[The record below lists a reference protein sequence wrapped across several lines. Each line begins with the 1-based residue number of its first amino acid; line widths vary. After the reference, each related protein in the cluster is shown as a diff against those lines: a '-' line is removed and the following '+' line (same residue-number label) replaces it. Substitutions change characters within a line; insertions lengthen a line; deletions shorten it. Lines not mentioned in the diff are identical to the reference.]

1 MQRMNNNNISFPVRL
16 NRYLYLQGFCSRREA
31 DRLIEKGL
39 IKVNGKKAALGQ
51 QISETDTIDIPKSVR
66 QEKSIKKYFILHKP
80 EGVVSHNPQAGEKS
94 ADSYFESPDLRKLRL
109 APLGRLDKAS
119 RGLMLFSN
127 DGTIVDKLLNPKFE
141 HQKEYEVIVDKR
153 IDKTFIQNMETG
165 VVIEGYRTK
174 PAQISKKDPRAF
186 RIILTEG
193 KKHQI
198 RRMCAA
204 LGYQV
209 QDLKRTRIMNLRLG
223 KLKPGAY
230 KEVTGLELL
239 EFLKSIGAVMKKE
252 RKEG

>member
-1 MQRMNNNNISFPVRL
+1 MHVMNDNNISFPIRL
-16 NRYLYLQGFCSRREA
+16 NRYLYLNGFCSRREA

-39 IKVNGKKAALGQ
+39 VKVNGKKVKLGHKLEKKEDR
-51 QISETDTIDIPKSVR
+51 IEMPKSVR
-66 QEKSIKKYFILHKP
+66 QEKSHKRYFLLHKP
-80 EGVVSHNPQAGEKS
+80 VGVVSHNPQNEEKS
-94 ADSYFESPDLRKLRL
+94 AEDYFQSPELKKLRM

-127 DGTIVDKLLNPKFE
+127 DGTIVDKLLNPKYE
-141 HQKEYEVIVDKR
+141 HEKEYVVSIDKR
-153 IDKTFIQNMETG
+153 MTKEFFDKMEQG
-165 VVIEGYRTK
+165 VKIERYKTK
-174 PAQISKKDPRAF
+174 PTKVTKIDTRSF

-223 KLKPGAY
+223 KMKPGSY
-230 KEVTGLELL
+230 QEVTGLELL
-239 EFLKSIGAVMKKE
+239 TFLQSIGAIQKKT
-252 RKEG
+252 KKK

>member
-1 MQRMNNNNISFPVRL
+1 MNNNNISFPVRL

-39 IKVNGKKAALGQ
+39 VKVNG
-51 QISETDTIDIPKSVR
+51 
-66 QEKSIKKYFILHKP
+66 
-80 EGVVSHNPQAGEKS
+80 
-94 ADSYFESPDLRKLRL
+94 
-109 APLGRLDKAS
+109 LDKAS

-127 DGTIVDKLLNPKFE
+127 DGTIVDKLLNPKYE
-141 HQKEYEVIVDKR
+141 HEKEYVVTIDKR
-153 IDKTFIQNMETG
+153 MTKDFFDTMERG
-165 VVIEGYRTK
+165 VKIERYKTK
-174 PAQISKKDPRAF
+174 PAKVTKIDSRSFK
-186 RIILTEG
+186 IILTEG

-223 KLKPGAY
+223 KIKPGSY

-239 EFLKSIGAVMKKE
+239 TFLKSIGAIQKK
-252 RKEG
+252 

>member
-1 MQRMNNNNISFPVRL
+1 MNNDNISYPIRI
-16 NRYLYLQGFCSRREA
+16 NRYLYLKGFCSRREA

-39 IKVNGKKAALGQ
+39 VKVNGKKVTLGQ
-51 QISETDTIDIPKSVR
+51 KLEKAEDRIEMPKSVR
-66 QEKSIKKYFILHKP
+66 QEKSIKKYYLLHKP
-80 EGVVSHNPQAGEKS
+80 QGVVSHNPQTGEKS
-94 ADSYFESPDLRKLRL
+94 AEEYFESPDIKKLRM

-127 DGTIVDKLLNPKFE
+127 DGTIVDKLLNPKHE
-141 HQKEYEVIVDKR
+141 HEKEYVVTIDKR
-153 IDKTFIQNMETG
+153 MTKEFFDTMEQG
-165 VVIEGYRTK
+165 VQIERYKTK
-174 PAQISKKDPRAF
+174 PAKVTKIDTRSFK
-186 RIILTEG
+186 IILTEG

-223 KLKPGAY
+223 KMKPGSY

-239 EFLKSIGAVMKKE
+239 TFLQSIGAIKRKDKK
-252 RKEG
+252 

>member
-1 MQRMNNNNISFPVRL
+1 MNNNNISFPVRL

-39 IKVNGKKAALGQ
+39 IKVNGKKAKLGQ
-51 QISETDTIDIPKSVR
+51 QIEKDDAIDIPKSVR
-66 QEKSIKKYFILHKP
+66 QEKAIKKYFLLHKP
-80 EGVVSHNPQAGEKS
+80 TGVVSHNPQNGEKS
-94 ADSYFESPDLRKLRL
+94 AETYFESPELRKLRL

-141 HQKEYEVIVDKR
+141 HEKEYVVTIDKR
-153 IDKTFIQNMETG
+153 MTKDFFDNMERG
-165 VVIEGYRTK
+165 VKIEGYKTK
-174 PAQISKKDPRAF
+174 PSKVTKIDTRSF

-223 KLKPGAY
+223 KMKPGSY
-230 KEVTGLELL
+230 QEVSGLELL
-239 EFLKSIGAVMKKE
+239 TFLKSIGAIPVSKK
-252 RKEG
+252 K

>member
-1 MQRMNNNNISFPVRL
+1 MNNNNISFPVRL

-39 IKVNGKKAALGQ
+39 VKVNGKKVKLGHKLNSREDR
-51 QISETDTIDIPKSVR
+51 IELPKAVR
-66 QEKSIKKYFILHKP
+66 QEKSHKRYFLLNKP
-80 EGVVSHNPQAGEKS
+80 TGVVSHNPQNGEQS
-94 ADSYFESPDLRKLRL
+94 AEELFESPDLRKLRL

-127 DGTIVDKLLNPKFE
+127 DGTIVDKLLNPKYE
-141 HQKEYEVIVDKR
+141 HEKEYVVTIDKR
-153 IDKTFIQNMETG
+153 MTKDFFDTMERG
-165 VVIEGYRTK
+165 VKIERYKTK
-174 PAQISKKDPRAF
+174 PAKVTKIDSRSFK
-186 RIILTEG
+186 IILTEG

-223 KLKPGAY
+223 KMKPGSY

-239 EFLKSIGAVMKKE
+239 TFLKSIGAIQKK
-252 RKEG
+252 